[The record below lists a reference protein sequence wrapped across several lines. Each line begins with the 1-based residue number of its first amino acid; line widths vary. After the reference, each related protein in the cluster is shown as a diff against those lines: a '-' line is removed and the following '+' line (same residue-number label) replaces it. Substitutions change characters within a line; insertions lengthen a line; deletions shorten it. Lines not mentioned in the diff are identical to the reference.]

1 MGPISSEF
9 NELLF
14 VLAITVI
21 VDEKIRSP
29 EINEFCEQA
38 CGLAELYADGEF
50 TINDAKAWFEK
61 HKPMILDKI
70 NGRGRNTYIL
80 KSISAVKDPAMREN
94 LYDAMITISISD
106 SEYHKHESD
115 LVRSAGA
122 IWGFS
127 RPPLKVAEA
136 E

>member
-1 MGPISSEF
+1 MGPISSDF
-9 NELLF
+9 NDLLY

-21 VDEKIRSP
+21 VDEKILNL
-29 EINEFCEQA
+29 EMNEFCEQA
-38 CGLAELYADGEF
+38 CGLAELYTDGEF
-50 TINDAKAWFEK
+50 TPEDAQAWFEK
-61 HKPMILDKI
+61 HKPVILEKI
-70 NGRGRNTYIL
+70 KGRGRNTYIL

-127 RPPLKVAEA
+127 RPPLKVAEVD
-136 E
+136 